1 MRAAPPVSAANA
13 EQTISRGWFWEG
25 GDFLVYLLVSGFGL
39 THAMPMSMVTGE
51 GWCPGRGLTT
61 VHPCQRPCWSLGIW
75 AKLYRAVVTLVPSP
89 WGWHCHKCLLL
100 FIVFGSSSAFPW

>member
-25 GDFLVYLLVSGFGL
+25 EDFLVYLLVSGFGF
-39 THAMPMSMVTGE
+39 THAMPMSMVPRE

-61 VHPCQRPCWSLGIW
+61 VHPSQRPCWSLGIW